1 MTRRYLFL
9 CPDRTSASG
18 GVAVIYDT
26 VALLNRAGR
35 TAAVVHNSPEA
46 GYPDHPETVPAVFT
60 RKMRQAEWPWIG
72 RRGKLEWT
80 VEALARLGRT
90 RRLAPLSLQPGDV
103 IVTPEYMLAEAL
115 AAFEGWPIVVYVQN
129 PFGLMM
135 AHDRAIERGF
145 DPSGEVVFWLGM
157 SEVCRSH
164 MDILGARNTAF
175 FPVSMK
181 PQDFPFRDAKSDLIT
196 FMPRKRPWEARVI
209 ARALQARGRLGRYR
223 LEALDGMSRATV
235 AERIAES
242 RIFISLLKEESLGF
256 PAAEAMA
263 AGCIVVGFDGLGGA
277 EFFDETTGLPVAEGD
292 VAGVVTAV
300 EAVIE
305 EYARDPTRLDA
316 MRRHASERV
325 NARYNTAAFEA
336 GVLEAWQQLETTLE
350 ASRGS

>member
-46 GYPDHPETVPAVFT
+46 GYPDHPRPC
-60 RKMRQAEWPWIG
+60 PPSSPG
-72 RRGKLEWT
+72 RCARPNGHGSGGAANWNGPSR
-80 VEALARLGRT
+80 ALARLGRT

-115 AAFEGWPIVVYVQN
+115 AAFEGWPSVVYVQN

-223 LEALDGMSRATV
+223 LEGLDGMSRATV

-305 EYARDPTRLDA
+305 NTRATPRGL
-316 MRRHASERV
+316 
-325 NARYNTAAFEA
+325 TPCA
-336 GVLEAWQQLETTLE
+336 GTP
-350 ASRGS
+350 RNG